1 MMDQARRTAAIDP
14 VALEEA
20 AEWLMCLS
28 ATDVSDEDRAAWA
41 LWRHSSPERNQA
53 WCRAER
59 VMGKLGAVPPT
70 LAMHTLDRPASP
82 SRRAAVA
89 KLAAILALAP
99 LGWTG
104 WKLTEQQGWTADY
117 LSSVG
122 ECRELTLA
130 DGTQIFLNTD
140 SAIDVR
146 FDASQRLIHLIRGEI
161 LVQTAP
167 DNVVPSRPL
176 RVVTQEGLMQAL
188 GTRFSVRET
197 SGRTYL
203 AVLEGAVRIEPV
215 NGKNMQPLVVQA
227 GQKTDF
233 NANAASAVAPVDK
246 TATAWTQGM
255 LLADKMRLADFIAE
269 LGRYRRGFIRYEPAI
284 ADMLISGTYPVDD
297 PRRALNMLVQT
308 YPLTATSRLNG
319 YWVSLASR

>member
-1 MMDQARRTAAIDP
+1 MNQATRAAVIDP

-28 ATDVSDEDRAAWA
+28 ASDVSDEDRAAWA
-41 LWRHSSPERNQA
+41 IWRNSSPERHQA
-53 WCRAER
+53 WCRAEL
-59 VMGKLGAVPPT
+59 VMGKLGAVPPS
-70 LAMHTLDRPASP
+70 LAMRTLDRPTSP

-99 LGWTG
+99 LGWSS
-104 WKLTEQQGWTADY
+104 WRLTEQQGWTADY

-146 FDASQRLIHLIRGEI
+146 FDASQRLIRLMRGEI

-167 DNVVPSRPL
+167 DNVVPSRSL
-176 RVVTQEGLMQAL
+176 RVMTDEGRMQAL

-203 AVLEGAVRIEPV
+203 AVLEGAVRIDPT
-215 NGKNMQPLVVQA
+215 NSKNTEPLVVQA

-233 NANAASAVAPVDK
+233 NASTTSTVTPVDK

-284 ADMLISGTYPVDD
+284 ANLLISGTYPVDD
-297 PRRALNMLVQT
+297 PQRALNMLVLT

-319 YWVSLASR
+319 YWVSLSPR